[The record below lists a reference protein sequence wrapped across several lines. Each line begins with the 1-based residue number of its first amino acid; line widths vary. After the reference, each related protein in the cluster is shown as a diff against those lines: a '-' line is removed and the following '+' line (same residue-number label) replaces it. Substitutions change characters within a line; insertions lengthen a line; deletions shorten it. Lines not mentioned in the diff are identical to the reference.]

1 MATDKK
7 FLFFR
12 IACLFHWP
20 VKDGSKAGLLR
31 AARARAVPEFLKGGK
46 TQLWPR
52 NSILR
57 TACLSEDVE
66 RARRMGPSLREIHGA
81 QSQRE
86 HEEKQA
92 PKPAAPMALVPC
104 FLRKAHPMTKCTLSS
119 EFTHKATSFIILGR
133 PCI

>member
-1 MATDKK
+1 M
-7 FLFFR
+7 
-12 IACLFHWP
+12 
-20 VKDGSKAGLLR
+20 
-31 AARARAVPEFLKGGK
+31 PEFLKGGK

-66 RARRMGPSLREIHGA
+66 RARGMGPSLREMHRA

-104 FLRKAHPMTKCTLSS
+104 FLRKAHPMTKSLSS
-119 EFTHKATSFIILGR
+119 EFTHKAKSFISLGR
-133 PCI
+133 SYI